1 MRRDTDRVPSLLF
14 VGLFRTQTPG
24 SMLMTLLPLA
34 QAAPSGGLF
43 GNPLLLMGLLFV
55 VMWFTMIRPQTKQA
69 KAHRELVSRLTKGDR
84 IVTVGGIHGTI
95 RQVDERTILVEVD
108 GGTKLRVDKG
118 KVGYTV
124 SSTEPA

>member
-1 MRRDTDRVPSLLF
+1 
-14 VGLFRTQTPG
+14 
-24 SMLMTLLPLA
+24 MLTLLPLA

-43 GNPLLLMGLLFV
+43 GNPLLLLGLLFL

-69 KAHRELVSRLTKGDR
+69 KAHRELVEGLSKGDR

-95 RQVDERTILVEVD
+95 RQVDEKTILVEVD
-108 GGTKLRVDKG
+108 GGTKLRIDKG
-118 KVGYTV
+118 KVGYTL

>member
-1 MRRDTDRVPSLLF
+1 MLLAA
-14 VGLFRTQTPG
+14 T
-24 SMLMTLLPLA
+24 LPLA

-43 GNPLLLMGLLFV
+43 GNPLLLLGLLFV

-69 KAHRELVSRLTKGDR
+69 KAHRELVEGLAKGDR

-118 KVGYTV
+118 KVGYTL

>member
-1 MRRDTDRVPSLLF
+1 MLL
-14 VGLFRTQTPG
+14 
-24 SMLMTLLPLA
+24 TLLPLA

-69 KAHRELVSRLTKGDR
+69 KAHRELVSGLAKGDR
-84 IVTVGGIHGTI
+84 VVTVGGIHGTI

-108 GGTKLRVDKG
+108 GGTKLRLDKG